1 MDKTNKVLLGGI
13 LLMAIAIPLTTW
25 MAVTNQETRS
35 KAASDEVTE
44 TVIPSVN
51 DKVTVDGA
59 CGEMNGTTV
68 TTIPDNRYACAKGA
82 VNWMDSKADDGTYNW
97 DCIGTKDGM
106 VTHCTATLA
115 K

>member
-25 MAVTNQETRS
+25 MAITNQETRS
-35 KAASDEVTE
+35 KAASDEVVE
-44 TVIPSVN
+44 TVIPSTE
-51 DKVTVDGA
+51 TVIDGS
-59 CGEMNGTTV
+59 CGEMNGESVTV
-68 TTIPDNRYACAKGA
+68 MPDNRYACAKGA